1 MEGKD
6 IFFIIL
12 GIIFII
18 VLLIIVLFSS
28 IILIT
33 IICNWHFHCRS
44 ISNLLTVNSCTA
56 FLIFALTF
64 SLQIPYLFRSNET
77 ENNSTYTLFCRIRAL
92 LCLFASVAKVCS
104 YLIQAISRYFIT
116 VLYKRRNLVTFRIN
130 GIMIIL
136 SWIIS
141 IIISSGMLI
150 SPVSFQYESESR
162 FCTITSKVFH
172 TSFPLMII
180 AFIIPVNIIVTLY
193 GLVLW
198 HTTRASRIHPNNIIT
213 GNIKRNIKVFKNI
226 LRLITV
232 LVIGGTPF
240 LLCIIINKITH
251 IPWPLYSISLLFIAL
266 SAAVESI
273 TIFFNNKE
281 VQTIFCAKIGFRKT
295 GQIRSSMLASI
306 PNKTQTTTTK
316 I

>member
-1 MEGKD
+1 
-6 IFFIIL
+6 
-12 GIIFII
+12 
-18 VLLIIVLFSS
+18 
-28 IILIT
+28 
-33 IICNWHFHCRS
+33 
-44 ISNLLTVNSCTA
+44 
-56 FLIFALTF
+56 
-64 SLQIPYLFRSNET
+64 
-77 ENNSTYTLFCRIRAL
+77 
-92 LCLFASVAKVCS
+92 
-104 YLIQAISRYFIT
+104 
-116 VLYKRRNLVTFRIN
+116 
-130 GIMIIL
+130 
-136 SWIIS
+136 
-141 IIISSGMLI
+141 
-150 SPVSFQYESESR
+150 
-162 FCTITSKVFH
+162 
-172 TSFPLMII
+172 MII